1 MIETSIDINSNAVA
15 VNHNTFERF
24 MNLMNSLPKK
34 VSEAAT
40 FNNTNGSFIKL
51 YHNQKS
57 NSIDVFYG
65 GTTHI
70 GTFTEPMK
78 FGKISTGF
86 NGHNVLDFYFDFSV
100 SISIKED
107 GSYYYNDHS
116 GFFNLMNNLLEDNIF
131 KIKEV

>member
-1 MIETSIDINSNAVA
+1 VHVRQVTNANLHA
-15 VNHNTFERF
+15 VTRCVHNLA
-24 MNLMNSLPKK
+24 NALILL
-34 VSEAAT
+34 
-40 FNNTNGSFIKL
+40 KL